1 MRDPQAARK
10 LPTLRMWQP
19 WRFVHFEH
27 EDLPTMDE
35 RSGRY
40 LAAVPCNTS
49 RRVPIFLK
57 TKLIATRE

>member
-1 MRDPQAARK
+1 
-10 LPTLRMWQP
+10 
-19 WRFVHFEH
+19 
-27 EDLPTMDE
+27 MDE